1 MVRQVV
7 SGTLHH
13 SVHQGSPRYERYS
26 HSSGEEEEEESK
38 VRDGGLGR

>member
-13 SVHQGSPRYERYS
+13 SAAAGAGSPRYERYS
-26 HSSGEEEEEESK
+26 NSSGEEESK